1 MSFSA
6 KRSATRTCRA
16 FRASLQS
23 AASAKKKKKKKKKK
37 IRFARKVPGGLVYQ
51 EAQFAASTQVHR
63 ARLVFLTTNR
73 VTSRRQLLQQRL
85 RLLQIARVEPFGEP
99 TVIDAV
105 AGMPDSENGDMAIDD
120 FFGDAAA
127 IALLDTLG
135 ALPP

>member
-1 MSFSA
+1 MQQRHLTWSDFNE
-6 KRSATRTCRA
+6 RSAA
-16 FRASLQS
+16 PSPAS
-23 AASAKKKKKKKKKK
+23 AALLAFFE

-105 AGMPDSENGDMAIDD
+105 AGMPDSENGAMAIDD